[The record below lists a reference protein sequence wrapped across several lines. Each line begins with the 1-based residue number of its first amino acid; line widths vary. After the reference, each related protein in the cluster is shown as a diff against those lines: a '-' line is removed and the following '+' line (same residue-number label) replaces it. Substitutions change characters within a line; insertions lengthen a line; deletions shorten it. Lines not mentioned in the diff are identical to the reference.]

1 MRVSGSPAST
11 ARLAVSRVCRS
22 PGPHGLDGPERT
34 TPTEDY
40 IEKVP
45 PGSGTR
51 RLSQAPFS
59 QVRWP
64 SQNRD
69 QHHSITTTVDPG
81 LELVRRFRAKGVS
94 LQRVRKLESELK
106 RQYPK
111 IVRPMAYDVFYT
123 DGSGIWHQLNP
134 DDDTVVEEIVGRR
147 PRHYAWTPAIRTFA
161 DEIRYEPDKAL
172 PTEERAPRMAAAWNL
187 SGWVEINPA
196 IQFGA
201 PIVRGTR
208 IPISAIIAD
217 LGSGSP
223 EDVAEWRGLHV
234 KQVEDVRDYFVA
246 AA

>member
-1 MRVSGSPAST
+1 MGEPAELSFGTGIYSFPAAAKLLAKRQPGLRPETLRYWMKTGLTPASYGKAPSGSELLSFHD
-11 ARLAVSRVCRS
+11 LVS
-22 PGPHGLDGPERT
+22 
-34 TPTEDY
+34 
-40 IEKVP
+40 
-45 PGSGTR
+45 
-51 RLSQAPFS
+51 
-59 QVRWP
+59 
-64 SQNRD
+64 
-69 QHHSITTTVDPG
+69 

-106 RQYPK
+106 RRYPK

-123 DGSGIWHQLNP
+123 DGSGIWHQFNP
-134 DDDTVVEEIVGRR
+134 RDDTMVEEIVGRW
-147 PRHYAWTPAIRTFA
+147 PGHYAWTPAIQTFA
-161 DEIRYEPDKAL
+161 DEIRYEPEKVSL
-172 PTEERAPRMAAAWNL
+172 TEERVPRMAAAWNL
-187 SGWVEINPA
+187 SDWVEINPA

-223 EDVAEWRGLHV
+223 EDVAEWRGLQV